1 MPVKT
6 SGRSGRTLRATPIAN
21 RCGDDD
27 PRLEC
32 AQFHRQLWQAR
43 EISLRIAEQFFDELT
58 RSSPQFGLKRIEP
71 VVEKIAD
78 HIGRRL
84 QRKKSGFLVPL
95 VMAWSP
101 VRASTP
107 DDSRLI
113 TPETTS
119 HSIPTS
125 PATATP
131 GPPLCTTSWPN
142 LPNCHSTTLNRL
154 KLLSFVAGDLCHQ
167 FLAHSAGW
175 HNAACYRTASYCK
188 LWLNLGHS
196 HGSPAERKI
205 AMVIGRPLLKLNA
218 STRGPR
224 S

>member
-1 MPVKT
+1 MRSRSRAPPT
-6 SGRSGRTLRATPIAN
+6 RRRLPDHPASGLGSARTQSRVDLPLFAVHFA
-21 RCGDDD
+21 
-27 PRLEC
+27 PRY
-32 AQFHRQLWQAR
+32 
-43 EISLRIAEQFFDELT
+43 ELT
-58 RSSPQFGLKRIEP
+58 RSSPHFGLKRIEP

-84 QRKKSGFLVPL
+84 QREKSGFLVPL

-119 HSIPTS
+119 HSIPTN

-196 HGSPAERKI
+196 HGSPAERKM